1 MEKTT
6 YTSITKGDLNILE
19 TQMVELFGC
28 TKFWRGDD
36 GKLFAEGGGDTWSG
50 GESDFN
56 YGLRIANNLGF
67 RQYQGSKN
75 DRETQL
81 GFVQKFSV
89 GSVWADFKQTKGC
102 KEMGYHIYL
111 RIFCG

>member
-6 YTSITKGDLNILE
+6 YTSITKDDLNILE
-19 TQMVELFGC
+19 AQMVELFGC
-28 TKFWRGDD
+28 TKLWRGDD

-75 DRETQL
+75 NWEARV
-81 GFVQKFSV
+81 GFVQKFTT
-89 GSVWADFKQTKGC
+89 GTVWADFKETKGC
-102 KEMGYHIYL
+102 KEMGYHTYL
-111 RIFCG
+111 RIFSN